1 MMSEDKTQIIELLK
15 TSNKKPTVIR
25 NHSKDGFFVDKTL
38 YQHSII
44 IDTFSVRK
52 WNLKST
58 KIRESDFEFL
68 NKLDSYPELV
78 LLGVGNI
85 IEEPFFTI
93 RSKMSKLSISIEIM
107 TTSAACRTWNVLLS
121 EGRNSLACIKHEY

>member
-25 NHSKDGFFVDKTL
+25 NHSKDGFLVDKTL

-85 IEEPFFTI
+85 IEEPFFAI

-121 EGRNSLACIKHEY
+121 EGRNLLACIKNEY

>member
-44 IDTFSVRK
+44 IDIFSVRK
-52 WNLKST
+52 WNLNNT

-85 IEEPFFTI
+85 IEEPFFAI

>member
-52 WNLKST
+52 WNLNNT
-58 KIRESDFEFL
+58 KIQESDFEFL

>member
-25 NHSKDGFFVDKTL
+25 NHSKDGFLVDKTL

-85 IEEPFFTI
+85 IEEPFFAI

>member
-1 MMSEDKTQIIELLK
+1 MSEDKTQIIDLLK

-25 NHSKDGFFVDKTL
+25 NHSEKGFLVGNKL

-44 IDTFSVRK
+44 IDVFSLSEWKLR
-52 WNLKST
+52 NNT
-58 KIRESDFEFL
+58 IEDSDFNFL
-68 NKLDSYPELV
+68 DNLNSYPELV

-85 IEEPFFTI
+85 IEEPFFEI
-93 RSKMSKLSISIEIM
+93 RSKMSKLSIPIEIM
-107 TTSAACRTWNVLLS
+107 TTPAACRTWNVLLS